1 MVAGKEVVCFN
12 GTVQPSPGSLD
23 HMTIVMA
30 VSTANQS
37 RNIYYRVYA
46 LDMSGN
52 QGKSSNIAT
61 LFVPAA
67 PDVGPLGPEDR
78 VLPPALFW
86 FLIGLG
92 CLCLILISVI
102 VGVCIFRKRED
113 KKREEMGAEWVQ
125 IGESTI
131 GMTKTPDKKNDLP
144 KAEIPDFNAG
154 MISPSS
160 LRRRSSAEFFSSKWS
175 DGGCSTG
182 TEM

>member
-1 MVAGKEVVCFN
+1 
-12 GTVQPSPGSLD
+12 
-23 HMTIVMA
+23 MTLVIA

-46 LDMSGN
+46 LDASSN

-78 VLPPALFW
+78 ILPPALFW

-92 CLCLILISVI
+92 CLCLILIAVI
-102 VGVCIFRKRED
+102 VGVCICRKREN

-125 IGESTI
+125 IGETTI
-131 GMTKTPDKKNDLP
+131 GTMKTPDKKNDLQE
-144 KAEIPDFNAG
+144 KAEIPDFNSG
-154 MISPSS
+154 MTSPAF
-160 LRRRSSAEFFSSKWS
+160 LRRRSSPEFFSSKWS